1 MDTNQGYKN
10 RALASLGGKWD
21 KAVIATV
28 IYLVITIG
36 VGRVVSL
43 PFSSSPSSS
52 GGASFVWT
60 ILCLPLMWGFSVFFL
75 NLIRG
80 KEIGWESV
88 FDGYKNGEWKRVGI
102 TYLLVYIY
110 VILWTLLLVVP
121 GVIKALSYS
130 MTPFIMKDDPA
141 ISGNAAIEKSM
152 RMMDG
157 HKMELFWLYLS
168 FIGWI
173 FLTIFTFGIGL
184 VLLEPY
190 VNSSV
195 AHFYEDLKNQQNA

>member
-10 RALASLGGKWD
+10 RALASLEGKWD
-21 KAVIATV
+21 KAVIASV
-28 IYLVITIG
+28 IYLVLTVG
-36 VGRVVSL
+36 VSQVVSL
-43 PFSSSPSSS
+43 PFSSSVAGSSS
-52 GGASFVWT
+52 SSIIWT
-60 ILCLPLMWGFSVFFL
+60 ILCMPLMWGFVVFFL

-80 KEIGWESV
+80 KEISWESI
-88 FDGYKNGEWKRVGI
+88 FDGYKNDEWKRVGG
-102 TYLLVYIY
+102 TYLLMYVY
-110 VILWTLLLVVP
+110 VVLWTLLLIIP
-121 GVIKALSYS
+121 GIIKGLSYS

-141 ISGNAAIEKSM
+141 ISGNAAIEQSM

-173 FLTIFTFGIGL
+173 ILSIFTFGIGL

-190 VNSSV
+190 MNTSV
-195 AHFYEDLKNQQNA
+195 AHFYEDLKSQQNA